1 MSEPSFDAVLER
13 KLDRARVRD
22 NVVVCVFANRDY
34 RMLLRHW
41 LVTAAH
47 AGCRKPIV
55 FCLDREAK
63 ELCQEA
69 GVEHHLFPFTGD
81 RLGFWR
87 HRVAILRKIL
97 DLGYS
102 PLVSDIDAIWLRD
115 PVPYIAGQPQDA
127 IFSPGSIFPEEAHSV
142 WGNVLCA
149 GPCLLRPT
157 PAVLTFL
164 DQVWPHLRTQDDQA
178 AINRQLLTL
187 GLEFEPADLYPM
199 PFRGRDVLQSRDTRT
214 GTVGDLSVAL
224 LPNRL
229 FQRLQEPG
237 EPEPLVIH
245 PVSPKVEDTKIAH
258 FREIGLWFED
268 LMSEAAPR

>member
-1 MSEPSFDAVLER
+1 MPCGTKWTGARAGQRSGLCFRESRLQDIRALVGDGRACRLPQTRSYSAWIEKPKNSAKKLE
-13 KLDRARVRD
+13 
-22 NVVVCVFANRDY
+22 
-34 RMLLRHW
+34 W
-41 LVTAAH
+41 ST
-47 AGCRKPIV
+47 
-55 FCLDREAK
+55 
-63 ELCQEA
+63 
-69 GVEHHLFPFTGD
+69 HLFPFTGD

-229 FQRLQEPG
+229 FQRLPEPG